1 MQISIISGSHRKP
14 SQSRK
19 VADVIREMALGMGL
33 CERAWL
39 LDLGDGPLP
48 LWEESIWSG
57 DPAWRER
64 IEPLRAELMQS
75 DALVIVAPEWGG
87 MAPAGLKNF
96 FLMWGK
102 QGEVAHKPALLVGVS
117 SEDGGAYSL
126 AELRMS
132 SYKNNRICY
141 IPEQLI
147 VRHVESVLNADP
159 ADNDAEREQALRA
172 RMGYALT
179 ILGEYARALSA
190 VRASGACDL
199 SVYGSGM

>member
-19 VADVIREMALGMGL
+19 VAGAIERMLLAMGV
-33 CERAWL
+33 CERTWL

-48 LWEESIWSG
+48 LWEEAIWSD
-57 DPAWRER
+57 DPVWRER
-64 IEPLRAELMQS
+64 LAPLRAELMRS
-75 DALVIVAPEWGG
+75 EALVIVSPEWGG

-147 VRHVESVLNADP
+147 VRRVESVLNEDP
-159 ADNDAEREQALRA
+159 GENDAERDAALRA

-179 ILGEYARALSA
+179 ILGEYSRALVA

-199 SVYGSGM
+199 SVYGGGM